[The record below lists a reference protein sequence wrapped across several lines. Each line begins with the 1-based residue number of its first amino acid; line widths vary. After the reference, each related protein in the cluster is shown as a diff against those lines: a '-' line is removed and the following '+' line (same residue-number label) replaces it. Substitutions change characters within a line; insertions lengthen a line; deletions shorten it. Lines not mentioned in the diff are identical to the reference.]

1 MSTYT
6 INLYVHG
13 VPSGQDA
20 WGLRDSNGSESQYIR
35 SFYGQSLGSNDKS
48 QMYVDIRQY
57 DGRTSSYYTYKQ
69 DKTIDNTNNRPGG
82 YCAITL
88 RIDNYYYADIQNM
101 FNLLKAAFDKYL
113 VGSILERKADGY
125 RFIVSK
131 IEQRQDILRTLE
143 GEIQNYLMNF
153 SSNSDFIPLP
163 LSSGVPNTTQGQA
176 RIINFIDAT
185 PTLVKSYIAA
195 QSRIIV
201 SMSCATSKEL
211 QINAQV
217 DSRINAVKKQA
228 QQDIE
233 AAQKQ
238 ARKEIEA
245 HKKKEEEALNG
256 AKGLR
261 IQLDNCK
268 RELNKTDDMLAKI
281 KDVILKVPNTQSP
294 DNGHTPNKA
303 FKRLYLLSCLMLI
316 LSAVALCLV
325 IFYST
330 GRNDQAPKVEDT
342 EAISFESDDNAESSN
357 TNEARAKDGEELLKK
372 EDSLKA
378 EYLNAKIDISYI
390 SNQKPMRY
398 SVNDYYPVHLMGV
411 GSEQKRGQWQS
422 SDFEIDEDRIKPKH
436 DGKCTISYV
445 VDDITVVSRELN
457 VAK

>member
-35 SFYGQSLGSNDKS
+35 SFYGQSLGGNDKS

-88 RIDNYYYADIQNM
+88 RIDDYYYADIQNM

-245 HKKKEEEALNG
+245 HKKKEEEAL
-256 AKGLR
+256 KGSKNLH
-261 IQLDNCK
+261 IQLESAK
-268 RELNKTDDMLAKI
+268 SELNDTKEKLARI
-281 KDVILKVPNTQSP
+281 KEILQGVICPPQTS
-294 DNGHTPNKA
+294 NGSQEKKYL
-303 FKRLYLLSCLMLI
+303 KRLFGLSCIVLVLSTAI
-316 LSAVALCLV
+316 LCFATFRGINQNANTKGNEITKAAEVAPEDSED
-325 IFYST
+325 ST
-330 GRNDQAPKVEDT
+330 MPSEET
-342 EAISFESDDNAESSN
+342 NA
-357 TNEARAKDGEELLKK
+357 
-372 EDSLKA
+372 DSLKSVYEKA
-378 EYLNAKIDISYI
+378 RIDISYI
-390 SNQKPMRY
+390 SDQKPMRY
-398 SVNDYYPVHLMGV
+398 SVNDYYPVHLLGV

-436 DGKCTISYV
+436 EGKCTISYV

>member
-6 INLYVHG
+6 FNLYVHG
-13 VPSGQDA
+13 VPSGQDV
-20 WGLRDSNGSESQYIR
+20 WGLRDSNVPEAQYIR
-35 SFYGQSLGSNDKS
+35 SFYGQSLDGKS
-48 QMYVDIRQY
+48 QMYVDILQY

-69 DKTIDNTNNRPGG
+69 GKTIDNTNNRPGG
-82 YCAITL
+82 YCAITI
-88 RIDNYYYADIQNM
+88 RIDNYFYADIQNM

-131 IEQRQDILRTLE
+131 IEQRQEILRTLE
-143 GEIQNYLMNF
+143 GEIQKYLMNF
-153 SSNSDFIPLP
+153 SSNSDFLP
-163 LSSGVPNTTQGQA
+163 LNDFPNSTQGQA
-176 RIINFIDAT
+176 RIINLIDASPTIVT
-185 PTLVKSYIAA
+185 PIVKS
-195 QSRIIV
+195 QGRVVV

-217 DSRINAVKKQA
+217 DSRINAIKKQV

-238 ARKEIEA
+238 AKKEIDA

-268 RELNKTDDMLAKI
+268 SELNKTDEMLEKI
-281 KDVILKVPNTQSP
+281 KGIIHNIPNPKSP
-294 DNGHTPNKA
+294 DNDHTPNKA

-325 IFYST
+325 ILCT
-330 GRNDQAPKVEDT
+330 GRNDKAAEVESV
-342 EAISFESDDNAESSN
+342 EAVSSESDDNAES
-357 TNEARAKDGEELLKK
+357 TNPTEAKTKDGEELLRK

-378 EYLNAKIDISYI
+378 EYSNARIDISFI
-390 SNQKPMRY
+390 SDQKPMRY
-398 SVNDYYPVHLMGV
+398 GTKDYYPVRLKDV
-411 GSEQKRGQWQS
+411 GSELKKGQWQS
-422 SDFEIDEDRIKPKH
+422 SDFEIDGDRIRPKH
-436 DGKCTISYV
+436 EGKCTISYV
-445 VDDITVVSRELN
+445 VDDIIVVSRELN